1 MINNRPTTVN
11 GCCVGRPQG
20 VKAWRLKRGGPM
32 REAAPKMQAR
42 DLQLYDWSRGRVTV
56 TSKGTLDDEEDRG
69 WTSSGQED
77 GEDTRGFLGR

>member
-1 MINNRPTTVN
+1 
-11 GCCVGRPQG
+11 
-20 VKAWRLKRGGPM
+20 M

-42 DLQLYDWSRGRVTV
+42 DLQLYDWPRGRVTV